1 MESLKK
7 TIRYLPKLPGVYQF
21 IGYQGE
27 VLYIGKAK
35 NLKNRVASYFTNK
48 KHESYKTKTLVKQVK
63 EIRHIVVENESDAL
77 LLENNLIKKIQ
88 PKYNV
93 LLKDDK
99 TFPWICIK
107 NEPFP
112 KVFSTRRIIK
122 DGSEYFGPYTSAY
135 MVKTLLNLVR
145 QLYQIRTCNLNL
157 SPDNIKKKKYKLCLE
172 YHIGNCLG
180 PCEGLQTEDDYN
192 QSIQQIKKILKGN
205 LQDVIFHLHSVMNN
219 FSAQQKFE
227 EAEKIKQKMLLL
239 ERYKSKSTIVN
250 PKLNNIDVF
259 SFIDDEKRVFINFL
273 KIMNGAVIQS
283 HTVELHRKLD
293 ERQEELLMFGI
304 IDIREKVNSDAY
316 EIIVPFIPNKAYSN
330 IKFIVPQRG
339 DKKKLLDLSVRNAKL
354 YKHQRNQI
362 LESKN
367 YDSGRNKL
375 LEKAQSDLRLKNIP
389 HRIEC
394 FDNSNIQGTHPV
406 ASCVVFLDGKPA
418 KKEYRYYNIKS
429 VRGANDFASMEEV
442 IERRYKRQI
451 NEKSELPDLIIIDGG
466 KGQLHSAGK
475 SLQKLSLADK
485 IPAIGIAKKLERI
498 YFPNDPVPVY
508 LDKKSSTLKLIQ
520 NIRNEAHRFGI
531 NFHRRKRSS
540 AMIKNSLVEIT
551 GIGEKTAEK
560 ILRSFHTMD
569 ELKSKSL
576 EEIEM
581 VVGRKMGMQL
591 FKAIHKSN

>member
-1 MESLKK
+1 
-7 TIRYLPKLPGVYQF
+7 
-21 IGYQGE
+21 
-27 VLYIGKAK
+27 
-35 NLKNRVASYFTNK
+35 
-48 KHESYKTKTLVKQVK
+48 
-63 EIRHIVVENESDAL
+63 
-77 LLENNLIKKIQ
+77 
-88 PKYNV
+88 
-93 LLKDDK
+93 
-99 TFPWICIK
+99 
-107 NEPFP
+107 
-112 KVFSTRRIIK
+112 
-122 DGSEYFGPYTSAY
+122 
-135 MVKTLLNLVR
+135 
-145 QLYQIRTCNLNL
+145 
-157 SPDNIKKKKYKLCLE
+157 
-172 YHIGNCLG
+172 
-180 PCEGLQTEDDYN
+180 
-192 QSIQQIKKILKGN
+192 
-205 LQDVIFHLHSVMNN
+205 
-219 FSAQQKFE
+219 
-227 EAEKIKQKMLLL
+227 
-239 ERYKSKSTIVN
+239 
-250 PKLNNIDVF
+250 
-259 SFIDDEKRVFINFL
+259 
-273 KIMNGAVIQS
+273 
-283 HTVELHRKLD
+283 
-293 ERQEELLMFGI
+293 